1 MNIKERKVEDNQKEK
16 EIPKITKLAIGK
28 PGGADFSGE
37 QWEQLIEVNCKICN
51 TTIDYEKNEQLKALV
66 TSVLNAA
73 TEIDKSGIKAWE
85 EEILPCEHTL
95 TLEQHQGIKICDC
108 SLKKCSLCDLSSN
121 LWLCLT
127 CGNLSC
133 GRKEAG
139 GNGHAIEHFKQTQH
153 PLVVKTGTITPDG
166 EASLYCY
173 SCDNDV
179 KDPELPKHLIH

>member
-73 TEIDKSGIKAWE
+73 TEIDKRNKG
-85 EEILPCEHTL
+85 L
-95 TLEQHQGIKICDC
+95 
-108 SLKKCSLCDLSSN
+108 
-121 LWLCLT
+121 
-127 CGNLSC
+127 
-133 GRKEAG
+133 GRR
-139 GNGHAIEHFKQTQH
+139 NS
-153 PLVVKTGTITPDG
+153 PL
-166 EASLYCY
+166 
-173 SCDNDV
+173 
-179 KDPELPKHLIH
+179 